1 MRRGRTP
8 GGAGGRGGARTW
20 AAVVCVGVLDVDL
33 SALSRQDVV
42 PPDGVLQ
49 AQLVVVR
56 DRDVSVQNV
65 CKIKPWFYLKYH
77 TGLYTS
83 KVN

>member
-1 MRRGRTP
+1 M
-8 GGAGGRGGARTW
+8 
-20 AAVVCVGVLDVDL
+20 DL

-42 PPDGVLQ
+42 PPDRVLQ